1 VFWAQWLKKSLPNPK
16 IKKLKEKMQETTI
29 LKKIKE
35 ILAENFGI
43 DPSEVTESAYFEE
56 DLNVGEYEMV
66 ELLSELEEEYQ
77 IEFEGEEK
85 AELITVG
92 DLVSVVRDK
101 AE

>member
-1 VFWAQWLKKSLPNPK
+1 
-16 IKKLKEKMQETTI
+16 MQDASI
-29 LKKIKE
+29 IKKIKE

-43 DPSEVTESAYFEE
+43 DPSEVTEHAYFEE

-77 IEFEGEEK
+77 IEFE
-85 AELITVG
+85 AEDKEDLTTVG
-92 DLVSVVRDK
+92 DLVSVVKDK

>member
-1 VFWAQWLKKSLPNPK
+1 
-16 IKKLKEKMQETTI
+16 MQESVI
-29 LKKIKE
+29 LKKIKD
-35 ILAENFGI
+35 ILADNFGI
-43 DPSEVTESAYFEE
+43 DPSEVTDGAYFEE

-77 IEFEGEEK
+77 IEFEGEDK

-92 DLVSVVRDK
+92 DLVTVVRDK